1 MGGLQTVP
9 NIYVDNCRKSRD
21 NTCKKGRGQQC
32 PIPALTRFTS
42 REYTTPLMKH
52 SLPTSRARLIAASFK
67 SQEALALR
75 ANVIGKGEV
84 SVCFPAAV
92 LQLLY
97 WDSRSLHSAG
107 DRSVCMKATF
117 LRLGNWSPYGTLVA
131 ACSGQRIA
139 NSELLTMGNPTV

>member
-1 MGGLQTVP
+1 MGTGSRKRFGQRLALMNAGLVGESQVPSHPLEGVRAVGDHDLDRRTVQA
-9 NIYVDNCRKSRD
+9 
-21 NTCKKGRGQQC
+21 QQC
-32 PIPALTRFTS
+32 VQPS
-42 REYTTPLMKH
+42 
-52 SLPTSRARLIAASFK
+52 
-67 SQEALALR
+67 LR